1 MIVGTISLCSVIACS
16 LSLVCGYNCCAHS
29 LAEMELQFR
38 NVWAW
43 IQAFLRTSRTWACGS
58 LSVEPLQ
65 DCLTRLSLKYAE
77 NKVLSKVWI
86 GFKETLSWIPVG
98 SQKNG
103 VEIADPQE
111 FWCFPSTWR
120 AFDAKNCNRQSWLVA
135 TFKHQSYANVE
146 SHISIWWQ

>member
-1 MIVGTISLCSVIACS
+1 MISLCSAIASS
-16 LSLVCGYNCCAHS
+16 LSLVCGYNCRAHS

-43 IQAFLRTSRTWACGS
+43 IQAFLQSSRTWACGN

-65 DCLTRLSLKYAE
+65 DCWEVLLTWFCLKYAE

-86 GFKETLSWIPVG
+86 GFKETLSWIPLG

-103 VEIADPQE
+103 VVIADSQE
-111 FWCFPSTWR
+111 FWCFPSNWR

-135 TFKHQSYANVE
+135 TFKHQSDANVE
-146 SHISIWWQ
+146 KPH